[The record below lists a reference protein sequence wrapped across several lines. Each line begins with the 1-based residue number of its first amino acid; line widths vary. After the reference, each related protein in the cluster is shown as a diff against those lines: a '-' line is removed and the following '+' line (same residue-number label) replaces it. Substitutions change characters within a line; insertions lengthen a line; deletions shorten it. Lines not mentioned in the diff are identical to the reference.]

1 MYGSSGNFTSP
12 NYPYNYENNMNCTW
26 YIHMD
31 IGKIVH
37 LYFLDFLTE
46 RYSDY
51 VHVYDG
57 SSTNSRQIGRYHTT
71 YL

>member
-1 MYGSSGNFTSP
+1 
-12 NYPYNYENNMNCTW
+12 MNCTW